1 MKTKAQTE
9 WECGARVAQYMM
21 NFTEWIGQ
29 NNDGGTIIR
38 RMTRG
43 IADERNK
50 QCDLAADSRKTLR
63 DILRH
68 EKLLHGG

>member
-1 MKTKAQTE
+1 MI
-9 WECGARVAQYMM
+9 

-29 NNDGGTIIR
+29 NNDGEIVLN